1 MADNPTPPGGGQR
14 MQRMI
19 QPTPLTGAQILWCA
33 PPAKTQFVRKKSSM
47 DLVMAPSNLDVLQS
61 GSPMNRMPKSGF
73 AEWPRHVGMENPP
86 SIEQLGQSL
95 TSLSVSQSSLTAS
108 LTRSGSSGVGCS
120 SSSLPTVASAPNLLR
135 RQSSTLSEVS
145 RRQRFSP
152 RRRRSSADALTPRT
166 LAAHEERLLK
176 YLNERAGTSVTT
188 AVNERRQS
196 HGSVNASDL
205 SNPDLLDVWDTPT
218 QPLPRALKPTS
229 VGDELAPLSEADA
242 MEVLRKTSAC
252 ASLTADEMRLL
263 LSIGDRR
270 LYPRYALAMRETAV
284 ANGVFIVLQGKLK
297 LQPARF
303 ERLAHERQAQ
313 HRKKVEESAADQKKE
328 DIDTLGHVVEES
340 MFFGQESLLVS
351 VARMRTAVTLEST
364 ELLLLSEAQVAQ
376 LPPKQAATFRR
387 ELSSAAAATALRV
400 VPFFSTLPESTRR
413 KAAPLFN
420 LEFFTKGSVMCKQ
433 GAPGDKMYVLL
444 YGNVEVWRR
453 KKRSGPRGSVSA
465 PELMHSEF
473 NTKAEFTYN
482 SQSSYPW
489 FGEVM
494 LFAADH
500 GRAGDCI
507 ATEDT
512 LVLSLHKNE
521 AEDFVFFVPGFK
533 ALAMSLAS
541 GFTVTKVKKAGSR
554 GSHEDDELIMMREE
568 DLPLKY
574 GTVWARFVS
583 RLVGD
588 SAGSQISSVVN
599 VNVQHRREKNANT
612 MGWVIEE
619 VRLAEKADAQADDE
633 EEGMRRS
640 LSLEA
645 NEVFD
650 EQRRKMLER
659 AHKKSYGETKTLA
672 EAAVVGREWRE
683 NWGVYRSVRTELLRR
698 PEFNAE
704 LLTMREKVGPREQRA
719 LPDTFPVPPWRPP
732 TNERGSRSGGSRGG
746 SRSGSP
752 LAMRPGSRQ
761 LATVS

>member
-1 MADNPTPPGGGQR
+1 
-14 MQRMI
+14 
-19 QPTPLTGAQILWCA
+19 
-33 PPAKTQFVRKKSSM
+33 
-47 DLVMAPSNLDVLQS
+47 
-61 GSPMNRMPKSGF
+61 
-73 AEWPRHVGMENPP
+73 
-86 SIEQLGQSL
+86 
-95 TSLSVSQSSLTAS
+95 
-108 LTRSGSSGVGCS
+108 
-120 SSSLPTVASAPNLLR
+120 
-135 RQSSTLSEVS
+135 
-145 RRQRFSP
+145 
-152 RRRRSSADALTPRT
+152 
-166 LAAHEERLLK
+166 
-176 YLNERAGTSVTT
+176 
-188 AVNERRQS
+188 
-196 HGSVNASDL
+196 
-205 SNPDLLDVWDTPT
+205 
-218 QPLPRALKPTS
+218 
-229 VGDELAPLSEADA
+229 
-242 MEVLRKTSAC
+242 
-252 ASLTADEMRLL
+252 
-263 LSIGDRR
+263 
-270 LYPRYALAMRETAV
+270 
-284 ANGVFIVLQGKLK
+284 
-297 LQPARF
+297 
-303 ERLAHERQAQ
+303 
-313 HRKKVEESAADQKKE
+313 
-328 DIDTLGHVVEES
+328 
-340 MFFGQESLLVS
+340 
-351 VARMRTAVTLEST
+351 
-364 ELLLLSEAQVAQ
+364 
-376 LPPKQAATFRR
+376 
-387 ELSSAAAATALRV
+387 
-400 VPFFSTLPESTRR
+400 
-413 KAAPLFN
+413 
-420 LEFFTKGSVMCKQ
+420 
-433 GAPGDKMYVLL
+433 
-444 YGNVEVWRR
+444 
-453 KKRSGPRGSVSA
+453 
-465 PELMHSEF
+465 MHSEF

-619 VRLAEKADAQADDE
+619 VRLAEKADAQPDDE

-683 NWGVYRSVRTELLRR
+683 NWGRVSERAHRAAAPARVQRG
-698 PEFNAE
+698 AADDA
-704 LLTMREKVGPREQRA
+704 REGGAARA
-719 LPDTFPVPPWRPP
+719 ARAADTFPVPPWRPP